1 MERKKT
7 MAMLALGL
15 VMALV
20 LSPVLVQATG
30 IQYND
35 RNQSNENAGSSRQ
48 FNAAS
53 ANRIRRMAGTQ
64 ARLGLTNQQGETPLR
79 QRNREDGYLNY
90 SLVDELPEYIEDEID
105 QLLDDYAAMPETEE
119 HPTRTLW
126 IMWARG
132 ASWPIEDE
140 AAVNDEAPDERIPTG
155 MRLAIKPIIISEDIV
170 VFKVLRGVV
179 GHNGTRYE
187 VEGIGALIKEDGIF
201 VMKLDGEGISL
212 KCIGKVQGRRWS
224 LAVAMR
230 GRMTVDGTDYA
241 FLMRGRAFRLMPC
254 KARAVP
260 EIEAKVDPTSS
271 T

>member
-7 MAMLALGL
+7 VAMLALGL

-20 LSPVLVQATG
+20 LSPVLVQAIS

-35 RNQSNENAGSSRQ
+35 RNQSNENTGSCRQ
-48 FNAAS
+48 FKAAS

-64 ARLGLTNQQGETPLR
+64 ARLGLTNQQRETPLR
-79 QRNREDGYLNY
+79 QRNRGGGYLNF
-90 SLVDELPEYIEDEID
+90 SLVDELPEYIGEEVD

-126 IMWARG
+126 ILWARG
-132 ASWPIEDE
+132 TSWPLEDE
-140 AAVNDEAPDERIPTG
+140 VAVYDVAPDDRIPAG
-155 MRLAIKPIIISEDIV
+155 MRLAIRPIIASEDIV

-187 VEGIGALIKEDGIF
+187 VEGIGALIKEEGIF

-212 KCIGKVQGRRWS
+212 KCIGKIQGRRWS

-230 GRMTVDGTDYA
+230 GRMTVDGADYA
-241 FLMRGRAFRLMPC
+241 FVMRGRAFRLMPC
-254 KARAVP
+254 RSRAVP

-271 T
+271 S